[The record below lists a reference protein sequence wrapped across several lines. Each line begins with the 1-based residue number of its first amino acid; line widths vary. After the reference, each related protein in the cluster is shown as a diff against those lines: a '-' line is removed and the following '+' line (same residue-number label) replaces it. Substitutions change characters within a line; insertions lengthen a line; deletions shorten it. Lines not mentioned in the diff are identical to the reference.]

1 MKPLLIKGTKV
12 SLHVESVGHEPH
24 LIFMDSGSWCC
35 PSLTA
40 VRHLWAIIC
49 KCTHDSRSKE
59 FKWVRCCQVEA
70 PGFFIVNT
78 SKLDTFS
85 IPVIFSHIPKSPVR
99 PRHFTQLSRIE
110 DVCGDRR
117 RRVASV
123 SVYSRSS
130 CVSEHSQPCH
140 VAYLFTCLS
149 VNLLS
154 ASAPHFC

>member
-49 KCTHDSRSKE
+49 KRTHDSRYKE
-59 FKWVRCCQVEA
+59 FKWVRCCQVEG
-70 PGFFIVNT
+70 PGFFTFNIFPNWVLFQHQLFFSPQSHNSPAL
-78 SKLDTFS
+78 SKSVEIGGGGLHTDFPGWT
-85 IPVIFSHIPKSPVR
+85 VR
-99 PRHFTQLSRIE
+99 
-110 DVCGDRR
+110 
-117 RRVASV
+117 
-123 SVYSRSS
+123 VYSWSL
-130 CVSEHSQPCH
+130 CVSGDSQPCH

-149 VNLLS
+149 VNLPS
-154 ASAPHFC
+154 ASAPHFW